1 MNMEMNLKKIF
12 VITGSARKDSNSF
25 ILANNFIKGAKEAG
39 HQVVRFDAALRNVH
53 PCIACDACR
62 NNEKACIF
70 KDDFE
75 AAREDIINADVVVF
89 ATPIYYFNMSAQIKT
104 VIDRFY
110 SIEDIMK
117 PKKTVL
123 LVTLADIDPKTPEL
137 AVLNYEAII
146 DVLGWQ
152 DAGKIIAYGVWAA
165 GAVNSTDYPQ
175 KAYELGKS
183 I

>member
-1 MNMEMNLKKIF
+1 MKKIF
-12 VITGSARKDSNSF
+12 VITGSARKDSNSS
-25 ILANNFIKGAKEAG
+25 ILADNFIKGAKEAG
-39 HQVVRFDAALRNVH
+39 HQVVRFDAALKNVH
-53 PCIACDACR
+53 PCIACDTCR

-75 AAREDIINADVVVF
+75 SVREDIINADIVVF

-110 SIEDIMK
+110 SIEDMMK
-117 PKKTVL
+117 TKKTVL
-123 LVTLADIDPKTPEL
+123 LVSLADIDPKTPEL
-137 AVLNYEAII
+137 AILNYEAII
-146 DVLGWQ
+146 DLLGWQ
-152 DAGKIIAYGVWAA
+152 DAGKVIAYGVWPA